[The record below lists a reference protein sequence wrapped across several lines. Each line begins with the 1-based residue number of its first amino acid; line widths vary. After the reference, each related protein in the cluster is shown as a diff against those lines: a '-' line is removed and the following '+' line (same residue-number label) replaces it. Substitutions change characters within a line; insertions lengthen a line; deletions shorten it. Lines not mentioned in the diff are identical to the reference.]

1 MLRQTEKK
9 DKKYFSRES
18 YNGAFERSIHLPAE
32 AQLDKVEATF
42 KDGVLNVELPRSGKS
57 QSKTIEIKV

>member
-18 YNGAFERSIHLPAE
+18 YYGAFERSIRLPAE
-32 AQLDKVEATF
+32 AQVENVEAKF
-42 KDGVLNVELPRSGKS
+42 KDGVLNVVLPRSGKTR
-57 QSKTIEIKV
+57 SKKIEVKA